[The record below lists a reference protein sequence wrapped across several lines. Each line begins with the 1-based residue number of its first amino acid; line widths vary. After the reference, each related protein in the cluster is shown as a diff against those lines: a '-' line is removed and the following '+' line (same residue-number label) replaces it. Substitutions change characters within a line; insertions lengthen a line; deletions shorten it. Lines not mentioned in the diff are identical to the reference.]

1 MRSIILASGS
11 PRRSMILEQAGVAY
25 QVVLPTMSEEVT
37 DKSIPKE
44 VVENLSRQKAENA
57 ASQLPE
63 QTDFLVIGA
72 DTIVSCESHILGKPA
87 DEEAAAE
94 MLRML
99 QGRTHQVYTGVSFVY
114 DTTGAPEMRMTH
126 TFHAVTEVEMSPMSE
141 EEIRAY
147 IATGEPMDKAGA
159 YGIQGRGCVY
169 IKSIRGEYNN
179 VVGFPITRIRS
190 EYQKLGL

>member
-25 QVVLPTMSEEVT
+25 RVILPTMSEEVT
-37 DKSIPKE
+37 DKIIPEE
-44 VVENLSRQKAENA
+44 VVEDLSRQKAENVA
-57 ASQLPE
+57 AKMPK

-87 DEEAAAE
+87 DEEAAAK

-114 DTTGAPEMRMTH
+114 DMAGTRRTH

-141 EEIRAY
+141 EDIRAY

-169 IKSIRGEYNN
+169 IKSIHGEYNN